1 MYCTVTV
8 WTDACDSVTGMF
20 NVFVPEFPSVTLALA
35 ALTAGTSS
43 FVMPPRA
50 PVVVRVALVG
60 LEKVTPN
67 SSSNSLTV
75 SPLIVIGIDLVVCPG
90 ENVSVPVLAT

>member
-1 MYCTVTV
+1 M
-8 WTDACDSVTGMF
+8 
-20 NVFVPEFPSVTLALA
+20 
-35 ALTAGTSS
+35 
-43 FVMPPRA
+43 
-50 PVVVRVALVG
+50 VVRVALVG

-67 SSSNSLTV
+67 TSPGSLTV